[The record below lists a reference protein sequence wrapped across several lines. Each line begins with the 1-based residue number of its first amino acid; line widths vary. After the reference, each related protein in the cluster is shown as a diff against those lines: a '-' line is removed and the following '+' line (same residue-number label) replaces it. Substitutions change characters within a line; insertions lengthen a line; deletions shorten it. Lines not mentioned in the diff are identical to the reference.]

1 MKYDMVMP
9 KMGESITEGTIIK
22 WIKQVDDTV
31 EKDEIILEI
40 STDKVDSEIPTPV
53 AGKIV
58 ELLANENDTV
68 EVGDVIARIETGEG
82 EEEAK
87 PKKEQPAPAE
97 VQEESKP
104 ADESAKDEG
113 TESKEDTST
122 VEEKD
127 KSKSAEGNKVSESPP
142 QSETVTTGIEE
153 KAESTKFYSPV
164 VLNIARKE
172 GISSQD
178 LESIEGSG
186 ISGRVTKKDI
196 LNYVESKKTGSPEP
210 KGAEPASTPST
221 APSQFISGEGTEVI
235 PMDHI
240 RKKIAEHMVHTVHTA
255 AHVGLY
261 IEVDMYNVHKI
272 RERSKNNFY
281 RKEGIKLTFMPF
293 ISEATVKT
301 LKEFPLVN
309 ASIQED
315 NIIVKH
321 FINLGIAVDT
331 EQGLIVPVIKNSE
344 SLNLTGIAR
353 AINDLASRA
362 RNRKLKPD
370 EVSGG
375 TFSISNFGVF
385 GTKIGF
391 PLINQPQVAIL
402 GVGGLEKRAIVV
414 NDAIAIRPMMDISL
428 TFDHRLIDGA
438 LAARFLQRLKE
449 QLENYDPELQF

>member
-22 WIKQVDDTV
+22 WLKQVGDTV

-53 AGKIV
+53 SGKIV

-68 EVGDVIARIETGEG
+68 EVGNVIAKIETDGSAE
-82 EEEAK
+82 
-87 PKKEQPAPAE
+87 EQPAPAAPATAEEETVSEAPALKEE
-97 VQEESKP
+97 VVSEEP
-104 ADESAKDEG
+104 ATPAAEVEAAPAA
-113 TESKEDTST
+113 TAVTPPT
-122 VEEKD
+122 EEKP
-127 KSKSAEGNKVSESPP
+127 KSG
-142 QSETVTTGIEE
+142 
-153 KAESTKFYSPV
+153 KFFSPV

-172 GISSQD
+172 GVSMEE
-178 LESIEGSG
+178 LENIDGSG

-196 LNYVESKKTGSPEP
+196 LKYLETRKA
-210 KGAEPASTPST
+210 GAPTAAATTIPTAAPPAALPST
-221 APSQFISGEGTEVI
+221 AGDRVEIK

-261 IEVDMYNVHKI
+261 IEVDFLNVFKI
-272 RERSKNNFY
+272 RERSKNMFLK
-281 RKEGIKLTFMPF
+281 KEGIKLTYMPF
-293 ISEATVKT
+293 ISEAVVKT

-309 ASIQED
+309 SSIEDD
-315 NIIVKH
+315 NIVIKH

-331 EQGLIVPVIKNSE
+331 EQGLIVPVIKNTDT
-344 SLNLTGIAR
+344 LNLVGIAR

-402 GVGGLEKRAIVV
+402 GVGSLEKRAVVV

-438 LAARFLQRLKE
+438 LGARFLQRLKAHIE
-449 QLENYDPELQF
+449 SYDPDTQF

>member
-22 WIKQVDDTV
+22 WLKQIGDTV
-31 EKDEIILEI
+31 EKDEIVLEI

-53 AGKIV
+53 SGKIV
-58 ELLANENDTV
+58 EFLANENDTV
-68 EVGDVIARIETGEG
+68 EVGKVIARIDTEG
-82 EEEAK
+82 EAESMQPQAEA
-87 PKKEQPAPAE
+87 PPAKEVKEPVPAKEPAKTE
-97 VQEESKP
+97 APPVQEP
-104 ADESAKDEG
+104 AATDK
-113 TESKEDTST
+113 
-122 VEEKD
+122 EEK
-127 KSKSAEGNKVSESPP
+127 P
-142 QSETVTTGIEE
+142 
-153 KAESTKFYSPV
+153 ESTKFFSPV
-164 VLNIARKE
+164 VLNIARTE
-172 GISSQD
+172 GVSAEEMD
-178 LESIEGSG
+178 SIEGSG

-196 LNYVESKKTGSPEP
+196 LNFIETKKTG
-210 KGAEPASTPST
+210 TT
-221 APSQFISGEGTEVI
+221 APAAAAPLTVSAPVPSPVISGEGIEII

-261 IEVDMYNVHKI
+261 IEVDMFNVYRI
-272 RERSKNNFY
+272 RENSKNNFY

-293 ISEATVKT
+293 LSEAVVKT
-301 LKEFPLVN
+301 LNEFPLVN
-309 ASIQED
+309 ASIEND

-331 EQGLIVPVIKNSE
+331 EKGLIVPVIKNAE

-353 AINDLASRA
+353 AINDLASRT

-402 GVGGLEKRAIVV
+402 GVGALEKRAIVV
-414 NDAIAIRPMMDISL
+414 NDAIAIRPMMNISL

-438 LAARFLQRLKE
+438 LGARFLQRLKE
-449 QLENYDPELQF
+449 HLELYDPELQF

>member
-22 WIKQVDDTV
+22 WIKQIGDMV
-31 EKDEIILEI
+31 EKDEIVLEI

-53 AGKIV
+53 SGKIV
-58 ELLANENDTV
+58 EFLANENDTID
-68 EVGDVIARIETGEG
+68 VGKVIARIETEG
-82 EEEAK
+82 EAEVTPPAEEA
-87 PKKEQPAPAE
+87 PAAPETKESAPAE
-97 VQEESKP
+97 EPV
-104 ADESAKDEG
+104 SAKSSSPPEPV
-113 TESKEDTST
+113 EAVKED
-122 VEEKD
+122 K
-127 KSKSAEGNKVSESPP
+127 P
-142 QSETVTTGIEE
+142 Q
-153 KAESTKFYSPV
+153 STKFFSPV
-164 VLNIARKE
+164 VLNIARTE
-172 GISSQD
+172 GVSSNE
-178 LESIEGSG
+178 LESIQGSG

-196 LNYVESKKTGSPEP
+196 LNYIDTKKSGT
-210 KGAEPASTPST
+210 PAPSVSAPST
-221 APSQFISGEGTEVI
+221 ATAPTPSPVISGEGIEVI

-261 IEVDMYNVHKI
+261 IEVDMHNVHRI
-272 RERSKNNFY
+272 RERSKINFQ

-293 ISEATVKT
+293 ISEAVVKT

-309 ASIQED
+309 ASIEED
-315 NIIVKH
+315 NIIIKH

-331 EQGLIVPVIKNSE
+331 EQGLIVPVIKNTE

-402 GVGGLEKRAIVV
+402 GIGGLEKRAIVV

-428 TFDHRLIDGA
+428 TFDHRIIDGA
-438 LAARFLQRLKE
+438 LGARFLQRLKE
-449 QLENYDPELQF
+449 HLELYDPELQF

>member
-1 MKYDMVMP
+1 MKQDMVMP

-22 WIKQVDDTV
+22 WLKQLGDTV
-31 EKDEIILEI
+31 EKDEIVLEI

-53 AGKIV
+53 SGKIV
-58 ELLANENDTV
+58 EFLANENDTV
-68 EVGDVIARIETGEG
+68 EVGKVIARIETDSESESTQPQAETSPP
-82 EEEAK
+82 EEIE
-87 PKKEQPAPAE
+87 ESAPAKE
-97 VQEESKP
+97 PTVTEALPPQKP
-104 ADESAKDEG
+104 AA
-113 TESKEDTST
+113 T
-122 VEEKD
+122 
-127 KSKSAEGNKVSESPP
+127 
-142 QSETVTTGIEE
+142 IEE
-153 KAESTKFYSPV
+153 VKPESSKFYSPV
-164 VLNIARKE
+164 VLNIARTE
-172 GISSQD
+172 GVSTQE
-178 LESIEGSG
+178 LESIAGSG

-196 LNYVESKKTGSPEP
+196 LNYIETRKSGTTV
-210 KGAEPASTPST
+210 T
-221 APSQFISGEGTEVI
+221 APVPTVSAPVPSPVVSGDGLEII

-240 RKKIAEHMVHTVHTA
+240 RKKIAEHMINTVHTA

-261 IEVDMYNVHKI
+261 IEVDMFNVHKI
-272 RERSKNNFY
+272 RENSKNNFN

-293 ISEATVKT
+293 ISEAVVKT

-309 ASIQED
+309 SSISED
-315 NIIVKH
+315 NIIIKH

-331 EQGLIVPVIKNSE
+331 EQGLIVPVIKNAE

-353 AINDLASRA
+353 AINDLASRT

-402 GVGGLEKRAIVV
+402 GVGSLEKRAIVV

-438 LAARFLQRLKE
+438 LGAKFLQRLKE
-449 QLENYDPELQF
+449 HLELYDPELQF

>member
-1 MKYDMVMP
+1 
-9 KMGESITEGTIIK
+9 MGESITEGTIIK
-22 WIKQVDDTV
+22 WLKQIGDVV
-31 EKDEIILEI
+31 EKDEIVLEI

-53 AGKIV
+53 SGKIV
-58 ELLANENDTV
+58 EFLANENDTI
-68 EVGDVIARIETGEG
+68 EVGKVIAKIETEG
-82 EEEAK
+82 EAESA
-87 PKKEQPAPAE
+87 QPAEQAPPVTEKNEPAPTAQEPVPAE
-97 VQEESKP
+97 P
-104 ADESAKDEG
+104 
-113 TESKEDTST
+113 ST
-122 VEEKD
+122 PPEPVEPVKAEK
-127 KSKSAEGNKVSESPP
+127 S
-142 QSETVTTGIEE
+142 
-153 KAESTKFYSPV
+153 ESTKFYSPV
-164 VLNIARKE
+164 VLNIARIE
-172 GISSQD
+172 GVSSEE
-178 LESIEGSG
+178 LETIQGSG

-196 LNYVESKKTGSPEP
+196 LNYIETKKTGTTAPTTSAPP
-210 KGAEPASTPST
+210 TATAPTPS
-221 APSQFISGEGTEVI
+221 PVISGEGIEVV

-261 IEVDMYNVHKI
+261 IEVDMHNVHRI
-272 RERSKNNFY
+272 RERSKNNFL

-293 ISEATVKT
+293 ISEAVVKT

-309 ASIQED
+309 SSIEED
-315 NIIVKH
+315 NIIIKH

-331 EQGLIVPVIKNSE
+331 EQGLIVPVIKNTE

-428 TFDHRLIDGA
+428 TFDHRIIDGA
-438 LAARFLQRLKE
+438 LGARFLQRLKE
-449 QLENYDPELQF
+449 HLELYDPELQF

>member
-1 MKYDMVMP
+1 MKHDMIMP

-22 WIKQVDDTV
+22 WLKQIGDRV
-31 EKDEIILEI
+31 EKDEIVLEI

-53 AGKIV
+53 SGKIV

-68 EVGDVIARIETGEG
+68 EVGNVIARIETEGEG
-82 EEEAK
+82 GGTVSPTEAEAEEPTQE
-87 PKKEQPAPAE
+87 KEQTPP
-97 VQEESKP
+97 ESTP
-104 ADESAKDEG
+104 M
-113 TESKEDTST
+113 
-122 VEEKD
+122 
-127 KSKSAEGNKVSESPP
+127 SESDTLIDEVK
-142 QSETVTTGIEE
+142 Q
-153 KAESTKFYSPV
+153 KSTKFFSPV
-164 VLNIARKE
+164 VLNIARME
-172 GISSQD
+172 SVTTEE
-178 LESIEGSG
+178 LESIQGSG

-196 LNYVESKKTGSPEP
+196 LNYIENRKSSTQERAAATPPTTTAAAIPSSAVSSDGVE
-210 KGAEPASTPST
+210 
-221 APSQFISGEGTEVI
+221 II

-240 RKKIAEHMVHTVHTA
+240 RKKIAEHMVLTVHTA

-261 IEVDMYNVHKI
+261 IEVDMFNVHRI
-272 RERSKNNFY
+272 RENSKNNFY

-293 ISEATVKT
+293 ISEAVVKT

-309 ASIQED
+309 SSIEGD
-315 NIIVKH
+315 NIIIKH

-331 EQGLIVPVIKNSE
+331 EQGLIVPVIKNAE
-344 SLNLTGIAR
+344 SLNLTGISR
-353 AINDLASRA
+353 AINDLAARA

-428 TFDHRLIDGA
+428 TFDHRIIDGA
-438 LAARFLQRLKE
+438 LGARFLQRLKE
-449 QLENYDPELQF
+449 HLELYDPDLQL

>member
-1 MKYDMVMP
+1 MKHDMVMP

-22 WIKQVDDTV
+22 WLKQVGDMV
-31 EKDEIILEI
+31 EKDEIVLEI

-53 AGKIV
+53 SGKIV
-58 ELLANENDTV
+58 ELVANENDTV
-68 EVGDVIARIETGEG
+68 EVGKVIARIETESEDVSTEPPTEAPPVAKV
-82 EEEAK
+82 EEPAK
-87 PKKEQPAPAE
+87 EKEQ
-97 VQEESKP
+97 VQSKSTPMDEPSTPSEESKP
-104 ADESAKDEG
+104 D
-113 TESKEDTST
+113 
-122 VEEKD
+122 
-127 KSKSAEGNKVSESPP
+127 
-142 QSETVTTGIEE
+142 
-153 KAESTKFYSPV
+153 STKFFSPV
-164 VLNIARKE
+164 VLNIARTEGVTKE
-172 GISSQD
+172 E
-178 LESIEGSG
+178 LESVQGSG

-196 LNYVESKKTGSPEP
+196 LNYIERKKS
-210 KGAEPASTPST
+210 STPEQIAAT
-221 APSQFISGEGTEVI
+221 PPQKTPSIPSPPVSGDGVEII

-261 IEVDMYNVHKI
+261 IEVDMFNVHRI
-272 RERSKNNFY
+272 RENSKNNFY

-293 ISEATVKT
+293 ISEAIVKT

-309 ASIQED
+309 SSIEGD
-315 NIIVKH
+315 NIIIKH

-331 EQGLIVPVIKNSE
+331 EQGLIVPVIKNAE
-344 SLNLTGIAR
+344 SLNLTGISR
-353 AINDLASRA
+353 AINDLAARA

-428 TFDHRLIDGA
+428 TFDHRIIDGA
-438 LAARFLQRLKE
+438 LGARFLQRLKE
-449 QLENYDPELQF
+449 HLELYDPDLQL